1 MNKQYQLTGR
11 TNYCL
16 IKGTGELGKTIS
28 LEPQLTKFIWGT
40 SQNTLCIT
48 FFAPVSTQHSQNFT
62 EFPHTLCP
70 EPICCRFRRTLLST
84 SSRLGP
90 SSQSTRPRSAR
101 LLNFCCSAFFTRSF
115 EVCSTRTL
123 FLSVCTAFLRRKHF

>member
-16 IKGTGELGKTIS
+16 IKGTSELS
-28 LEPQLTKFIWGT
+28 LEPQLTEIILGYQPKH
-40 SQNTLCIT
+40 TLYH
-48 FFAPVSTQHSQNFT
+48 FFAAVSTQQIQNFS

-90 SSQSTRPRSAR
+90 SSQSTRPRSAC
-101 LLNFCCSAFFTRSF
+101 LLNFCCYAFFTRSF

>member
-11 TNYCL
+11 TNHCL
-16 IKGTGELGKTIS
+16 INKLRKLVNLGKPFFS
-28 LEPQLTKFIWGT
+28 NPNSQKLLWGT
-40 SQNTLCIT
+40 SQKTPCIT
-48 FFAPVSTQHSQNFT
+48 FLRRFPPNNLRI
-62 EFPHTLCP
+62 FPHTLCP
-70 EPICCRFRRTLLST
+70 EPICCRFRRTLLSS

-123 FLSVCTAFLRRKHF
+123 LLSVCTAFLRRKHF

>member
-1 MNKQYQLTGR
+1 MLSYQESE
-11 TNYCL
+11 
-16 IKGTGELGKTIS
+16 GTSELVKTIS
-28 LEPQLTKFIWGT
+28 LEPQLTEIILGYQPKH
-40 SQNTLCIT
+40 TLYH
-48 FFAPVSTQHSQNFT
+48 FYAPVSTQQFQNFT

-101 LLNFCCSAFFTRSF
+101 LLNFCCYAFFTRSF